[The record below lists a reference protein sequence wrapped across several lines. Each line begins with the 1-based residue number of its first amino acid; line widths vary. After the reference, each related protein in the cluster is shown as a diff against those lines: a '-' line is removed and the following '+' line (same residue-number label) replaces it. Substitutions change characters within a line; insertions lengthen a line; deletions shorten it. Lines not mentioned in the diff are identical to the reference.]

1 MYLQYLSDGWLFQF
15 KTYLLG
21 LLRDYT
27 YTRVAMHC
35 MTEEFGNASSIDH
48 EWGEFHRN
56 GQSSLPC

>member
-1 MYLQYLSDGWLFQF
+1 MIYL
-15 KTYLLG
+15 
-21 LLRDYT
+21 DYHAT
-27 YTRVAMHC
+27 PPVDRRVADRIYHY